1 MTLNALL
8 SSTSM
13 IRVPRPRVLW
23 VRRHLPDRVTVG
35 DTAQSRLDPGTI
47 ALLDSPLGAGY
58 LARYNIPVMLAS
70 TSAMAILAPACRGGI
85 DWAGRNLEVEW
96 FAVPGDHDVIVAEA
110 RLEQFSEQMARF
122 ATRGRT
128 ETGTVLYRGVLRQ
141 VALRDGIP
149 AAYRSREEYEAA
161 MASLARPTVE
171 LAAGKL
177 LRVMAAPQSIPLG
190 RSAAIEVEVSNHQRD
205 PVALAVAAHAPFGAG
220 LSFEAPEQQLVQL
233 APGGTASV
241 RFTVRADRPHEVN
254 LGKPW
259 EARISAGD
267 ATVTI
272 PILVPDPNPGRT
284 FYLLTEDCETFD
296 GGPLTGNY
304 AGNEDLG
311 NHNNFMDPED
321 YRVQMILKPARM
333 NAIAERHGARW
344 THFYAATQR
353 FAADWAAAQSTTGEW
368 KKVAAEMDA
377 AVRAGSQLHEYAP
390 HIHYD
395 YEPDS
400 ALAPQPRL
408 VYDRATDGILPND
421 YYDPQTNPTHRY
433 HDWDGAAR
441 GHSYIKPL
449 GDFTVLDSKAGSM
462 RKYLRHLSRIQ
473 ANRRAPLV
481 ARTGSYD
488 FGTTP
493 EDQAISTEAY
503 ATNGL
508 RGNSDVYRVGTPHS
522 PGGQIFLCVDRD
534 RHSAITDLRQTRLV
548 QFAIHMDTDF
558 QSAVRMNEWFAR
570 EWQAT
575 RGPGVHTILFTT
587 HAMFLA
593 GAPDRFRSLDGG
605 TFDELDKHLAWVR
618 EQYPELEFATATEAL
633 IEYLD
638 YFTPELSAVV
648 EPRLC
653 GGDPAEGRYEFPV
666 RLLGKGIRVD
676 PAHPAAVSIAAP
688 AAFNPEELLEMR
700 VRQDGAVIGAA
711 VEFDRL
717 KLPAV
722 TVTLCSR
729 ASLRLEVVVRPEA
742 VESVRSWF
750 GESEFYDPPEQRG
763 ADVLRVRETIDVLR
777 FLMNPVGG
785 HHEPL
790 GRRLHPMG
798 GFSLSVAVTAAIE
811 GAGGDFIPARVKLH
825 WLHPVDLQS
834 SFRTETQRTG
844 ENTTK
849 VRILDDFGALVATAE
864 VVLSPAPVLPPA
876 SLAATPQPDLAW
888 QREFAAKLETYR
900 SQRAWKAMLA
910 FRKAYDLLLR
920 RGWKGRIDF
929 VKWAPGLM
937 LGSPSGLE
945 EYELEFP
952 KLPHKN

>member
-296 GGPLTGNY
+296 GGPLTGHY

-503 ATNGL
+503 ATKLMDDVNTLAHGVQTIELQPAQLANGAVEL
-508 RGNSDVYRVGTPHS
+508 MNEVANSKITGEEDRYSHTDLSDFQGNLSGSEKAFDLLVP
-522 PGGQIFLCVDRD
+522 
-534 RHSAITDLRQTRLV
+534 ALRQTGNATLAASIAARFAAV
-548 QFAIHMDTDF
+548 Q
-558 QSAVRMNEWFAR
+558 
-570 EWQAT
+570 
-575 RGPGVHTILFTT
+575 
-587 HAMFLA
+587 
-593 GAPDRFRSLDGG
+593 RSLDRYKRRTTLGYAPYTQLTLADRK
-605 TFDELDKHLAWVR
+605 TF
-618 EQYPELEFATATEAL
+618 
-633 IEYLD
+633 
-638 YFTPELSAVV
+638 
-648 EPRLC
+648 
-653 GGDPAEGRYEFPV
+653 
-666 RLLGKGIRVD
+666 
-676 PAHPAAVSIAAP
+676 
-688 AAFNPEELLEMR
+688 
-700 VRQDGAVIGAA
+700 A
-711 VEFDRL
+711 VE
-717 KLPAV
+717 
-722 TVTLCSR
+722 
-729 ASLRLEVVVRPEA
+729 
-742 VESVRSWF
+742 
-750 GESEFYDPPEQRG
+750 
-763 ADVLRVRETIDVLR
+763 IDALD
-777 FLMNPVGG
+777 
-785 HHEPL
+785 EPL
-790 GRRLHPMG
+790 
-798 GFSLSVAVTAAIE
+798 STV
-811 GAGGDFIPARVKLH
+811 
-825 WLHPVDLQS
+825 
-834 SFRTETQRTG
+834 
-844 ENTTK
+844 
-849 VRILDDFGALVATAE
+849 
-864 VVLSPAPVLPPA
+864 
-876 SLAATPQPDLAW
+876 
-888 QREFAAKLETYR
+888 AAKV
-900 SQRAWKAMLA
+900 SSA
-910 FRKAYDLLLR
+910 
-920 RGWKGRIDF
+920 
-929 VKWAPGLM
+929 
-937 LGSPSGLE
+937 
-945 EYELEFP
+945 
-952 KLPHKN
+952 